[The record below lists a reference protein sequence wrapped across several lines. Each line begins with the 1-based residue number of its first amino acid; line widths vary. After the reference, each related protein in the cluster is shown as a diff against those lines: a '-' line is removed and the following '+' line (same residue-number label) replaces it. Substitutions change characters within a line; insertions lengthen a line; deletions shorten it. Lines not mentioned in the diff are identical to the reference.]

1 MSPSYRLNDGSPEGR
16 ILDRRPDRLS
26 RGSLFVSEF
35 RRPNEPSWS
44 QTKCRQKGCF
54 KSQRSGRVLQC
65 SDDQRQ
71 GTAWVGG
78 AARSKGRDNVE
89 ILSMSPR
96 QSDCSTFTTRRPNE
110 TSSRRMTPSHNVLID
125 TVLTLGVV
133 RRVGGA
139 ARSKGRHGVEI
150 LSMSPRQSDSTTFT
164 TR

>member
-1 MSPSYRLNDGSPEGR
+1 M
-16 ILDRRPDRLS
+16 
-26 RGSLFVSEF
+26 
-35 RRPNEPSWS
+35 
-44 QTKCRQKGCF
+44 
-54 KSQRSGRVLQC
+54 QC

-150 LSMSPRQSDSTTFT
+150 LSMSPRQSDCTTFT
-164 TR
+164 TRRPNETSRERMTPSHNVLIDTVLTLGVVRRVGGAARSKGREGVEIL